1 MRGSLEGVA
10 KHVMRVMG
18 KGHRESIYHNAMV
31 AALNRMEVFHRSE
44 VVCPIKFMGEVVG
57 FGKAD
62 LVMGDTVV
70 EIKANA
76 KSPSEASAQ
85 LSKYIQSM
93 SETEKRA
100 YKGLVINFNSST
112 GNVDFFEHQPRAAPR
127 TRKAVGVVKSKFFKE
142 GKRSG
147 GVESKMRWK

>member
-1 MRGSLEGVA
+1 MQRSLEGVA

-31 AALNRMEVFHRSE
+31 AALNKLEVFHRSE

-76 KSPSEASAQ
+76 KRPSEASAQ
-85 LSKYIQSM
+85 LNKYIQSM
-93 SETEKRA
+93 TETEKRA
-100 YKGLVINFNSST
+100 YRGLVINFNSST
-112 GNVDFFEHQPRAAPR
+112 GNVDFFEHQARVNPRPLR
-127 TRKAVGVVKSKFFKE
+127 TGGVVKSRFFKE
-142 GKRSG
+142 
-147 GVESKMRWK
+147 SKLRWK

>member
-1 MRGSLEGVA
+1 
-10 KHVMRVMG
+10 MRVMG

-31 AALNRMEVFHRSE
+31 AALNKMEVFHRSE

-62 LVMGDTVV
+62 LVMGNTVV

-76 KSPSEASAQ
+76 KRPCEASAQ
-85 LSKYIQSM
+85 LSKYMQSM

-100 YKGLVINFNSST
+100 FNGLIINFNTTT
-112 GNVDFFEHQPRAAPR
+112 GDVDFFEHRARANPRPLRVAR
-127 TRKAVGVVKSKFFKE
+127 VIKSRFFKE
-142 GKRSG
+142 KKPIGK
-147 GVESKMRWK
+147 